1 MTKIL
6 LVDIDDT
13 LYKHTTHPLFMDY
26 NNISEDISLTNALN
40 NIKYPKYIYT
50 NAMFKHANTI
60 LNKMNLDN
68 TFLKIYSRDTIPS
81 MKPLINSAV
90 AVEKDIR
97 KNSGNGQISFFD
109 DMLPN
114 LLTAKKLGWTTIWIH
129 PNYKQKNNYNFVDY
143 AYLDFK
149 QALLDNKF

>member
-1 MTKIL
+1 MKKIL
-6 LVDIDDT
+6 LIDIDDT
-13 LYKHTTHPLFMDY
+13 LYKHTTLPAFMDY
-26 NNISEDISLTNALN
+26 NNVTEDISLTNTLN

-68 TFLKIYSRDTIPS
+68 MFLKIYSRDTIPS

-97 KNSGNGQISFFD
+97 KNSGNGQIVFFD
-109 DMLPN
+109 DMLQN

-129 PNYKQKNNYNFVDY
+129 PNYKKNNYNFVDF
-143 AYLDFK
+143 AYSDLK
-149 QALLDNKF
+149 KALIDSEF